1 MKQLK
6 LEVIFGSQDKLSPA
20 LKILSGN
27 SNAAA
32 RALKQTKDQVK
43 NLESQLAKIDSY
55 EKQKLIVQ
63 QSSIALKNM
72 QDQVKHLKAEIA
84 QNPANNLAKSLEQT
98 QQQLKATEAAKKT
111 TRSTTQTY

>member
-43 NLESQLAKIDSY
+43 SLESQLAKIDSF
-55 EKQKLIVQ
+55 EKQKAAVQ
-63 QSSIALKNM
+63 QSSLALKIY
-72 QDQVKHLKAEIA
+72 AG
-84 QNPANNLAKSLEQT
+84 T
-98 QQQLKATEAAKKT
+98 CEAFEG
-111 TRSTTQTY
+111 SNCSESD